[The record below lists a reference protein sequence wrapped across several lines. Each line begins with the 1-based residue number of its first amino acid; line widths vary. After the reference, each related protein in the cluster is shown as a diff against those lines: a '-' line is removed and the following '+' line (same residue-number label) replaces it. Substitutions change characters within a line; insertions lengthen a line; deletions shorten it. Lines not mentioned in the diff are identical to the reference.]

1 MPYKKENLEKLILL
15 LDQICADKE
24 NNWFKEKLLS
34 QLIGNI
40 PDTNNEQSIGFE
52 SYFKLLRK
60 QFRIKAN
67 KLYEN
72 IKEKQLKHQLVSDC
86 MQMYW
91 HQINNDIHQLF
102 VSAFFQ
108 MENMLNYYVSYA
120 NCYQKIS
127 ANRNYYAHSF
137 SEKFSVAC
145 SISFFEKDNTEKSLI
160 KVNIWGKL
168 VFWAYDTMNIEFLKK
183 QSNNF
188 SNMINIRNN
197 YIHKSSEENK
207 PENYNIEL
215 LRLNDYSS
223 FGYYI
228 NLLKEI
234 AKTLDNINTVVDKKE
249 YKETGIELPG
259 VKVIGKIDL
268 DKFKRS

>member
-1 MPYKKENLEKLILL
+1 
-15 LDQICADKE
+15 
-24 NNWFKEKLLS
+24 
-34 QLIGNI
+34 
-40 PDTNNEQSIGFE
+40 
-52 SYFKLLRK
+52 
-60 QFRIKAN
+60 
-67 KLYEN
+67 
-72 IKEKQLKHQLVSDC
+72 
-86 MQMYW
+86 
-91 HQINNDIHQLF
+91 
-102 VSAFFQ
+102 
-108 MENMLNYYVSYA
+108 
-120 NCYQKIS
+120 
-127 ANRNYYAHSF
+127 
-137 SEKFSVAC
+137 
-145 SISFFEKDNTEKSLI
+145 
-160 KVNIWGKL
+160 
-168 VFWAYDTMNIEFLKK
+168 
-183 QSNNF
+183 
-188 SNMINIRNN
+188 MINIRNN